1 MKPPRITVAAC
12 SLCFLS
18 TALTPSAM
26 ADPEDQKWGAES
38 KGSTVDVTKSRSVE
52 VPQGSGAGT
61 GGGGEAAQGPVGGS
75 EGAVAER
82 RPLACLAQGDCGAVL
97 GAAVGAARSR
107 SPQQP
112 AGGGGVVVVTAAE
125 AQRIVAAGSGLVR
138 QPPGPEALVS
148 KVVIVYTSPSRQV
161 IDTQVGGSPV
171 RVVATP
177 ISYTWDW
184 GGRDHDHHH
193 RPRGSLPRSHGVPQV
208 HLHRHRGRHHP
219 DHHLAGHL
227 RRRRRPTPSRQRN
240 PDHHQHLHPLRSG
253 APGDLPDRPGRRSP
267 RPLRGRPGRG
277 PGAGGEQG
285 WSAGWRSE
293 SVAR

>member
-1 MKPPRITVAAC
+1 M
-12 SLCFLS
+12 
-18 TALTPSAM
+18 
-26 ADPEDQKWGAES
+26 
-38 KGSTVDVTKSRSVE
+38 
-52 VPQGSGAGT
+52 
-61 GGGGEAAQGPVGGS
+61 
-75 EGAVAER
+75 AER

-125 AQRIVAAGSGLVR
+125 AQRIVATGSGLVR

-184 GGRDHDHHH
+184 GDGTTTTTTD
-193 RPRGSLPRSHGVPQV
+193 PGAPY
-208 HLHRHRGRHHP
+208 P
-219 DHHLAGHL
+219 DHTVSHKYTSTATGVVITLTTTWQATYAVDGGPPRAVNGTLTTTNTSTPFDLVRLVTYLTDQGEEAQGH
-227 RRRRRPTPSRQRN
+227 
-240 PDHHQHLHPLRSG
+240 
-253 APGDLPDRPGRRSP
+253 
-267 RPLRGRPGRG
+267 
-277 PGAGGEQG
+277 
-285 WSAGWRSE
+285 
-293 SVAR
+293 

>member
-184 GGRDHDHHH
+184 GDGTTTTTTD
-193 RPRGSLPRSHGVPQV
+193 PGAPY
-208 HLHRHRGRHHP
+208 P
-219 DHHLAGHL
+219 DHTVSHKYTSTATGVVITLTTTWQATYAVDGGPPRAVNGTLTTTNTSTPFDLVRLVTYLTDQGEEAQGH
-227 RRRRRPTPSRQRN
+227 
-240 PDHHQHLHPLRSG
+240 
-253 APGDLPDRPGRRSP
+253 
-267 RPLRGRPGRG
+267 
-277 PGAGGEQG
+277 
-285 WSAGWRSE
+285 
-293 SVAR
+293 

>member
-1 MKPPRITVAAC
+1 MKTFRYRVRAAV
-12 SLCFLS
+12 LALIFLFLS
-18 TALTPSAM
+18 FFAPLAYGDEKWSAETADDTVSVSQTWRDEVAQSS
-26 ADPEDQKWGAES
+26 PES
-38 KGSTVDVTKSRSVE
+38 
-52 VPQGSGAGT
+52 
-61 GGGGEAAQGPVGGS
+61 AAQGPVGGS

-97 GAAVGAARSR
+97 GAAVGAARSQ

-184 GGRDHDHHH
+184 GDGTTTTTTD
-193 RPRGSLPRSHGVPQV
+193 PGAPY
-208 HLHRHRGRHHP
+208 P
-219 DHHLAGHL
+219 DHTVSHKYTSTATGVVITLTTTWQATYAVDGGPQAG
-227 RRRRRPTPSRQRN
+227 
-240 PDHHQHLHPLRSG
+240 
-253 APGDLPDRPGRRSP
+253 
-267 RPLRGRPGRG
+267 
-277 PGAGGEQG
+277 
-285 WSAGWRSE
+285 SE
-293 SVAR
+293 VTC